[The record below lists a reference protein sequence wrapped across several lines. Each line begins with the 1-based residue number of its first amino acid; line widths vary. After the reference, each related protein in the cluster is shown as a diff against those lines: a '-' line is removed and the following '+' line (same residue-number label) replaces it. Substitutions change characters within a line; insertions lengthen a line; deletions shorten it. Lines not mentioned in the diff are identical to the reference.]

1 MRQARFGPKN
11 IVTVA
16 RPQRNI
22 SSPSH
27 HIMIASALYASF
39 ICRQRRASAFR
50 IGKTSSLAPDVCAPV
65 HSVRGSTISQSR
77 DDARCSICGPTSIFD
92 FPSDFDIACLVL
104 SLGCLPLSLVTSQ
117 RSAQVSLPLEV
128 RRSGVHGRG
137 VYATQFI
144 PEGTRI
150 IEYTGQRV
158 SWEDAPNDE
167 SNPHTFNFGL
177 ESGEVINPEIGGNEA
192 RWINHCCDPNCEAIE
207 EDDRIFIDALRDIE
221 PGQELFYDYAMEIDE
236 PITKK
241 LENELKCH
249 GGAVRCRGTM
259 LSL

>member
-11 IVTVA
+11 IVAVA

-22 SSPSH
+22 SRLPQR
-27 HIMIASALYASF
+27 IMIASALYASF

-50 IGKTSSLAPDVCAPV
+50 IGKTSSLAPNV
-65 HSVRGSTISQSR
+65 
-77 DDARCSICGPTSIFD
+77 
-92 FPSDFDIACLVL
+92 
-104 SLGCLPLSLVTSQ
+104 
-117 RSAQVSLPLEV
+117 
-128 RRSGVHGRG
+128 
-137 VYATQFI
+137 
-144 PEGTRI
+144 
-150 IEYTGQRV
+150 
-158 SWEDAPNDE
+158 E

-207 EDDRIFIDALRDIE
+207 EDDRIFIYALRDIE

-241 LENELKCH
+241 LENEFKCH
-249 GGAVRCRGTM
+249 CGAARCRGTM